1 VSGRTLAAICREV
14 AKGHSE
20 QIVAIVAGTLAQ
32 AGVSWRQLAR
42 IAVAT
47 GPGSFTGIR
56 AGIAAARGLALALG
70 APAVGVG
77 ALEALAAEAR
87 APAAGDAP
95 ALVAL
100 PARDD
105 LLFFQAFDAAGAAL
119 CAPACATAGE
129 AARFLGERMPSG
141 AVLCGMGAD
150 RLAAAS
156 GFAGK
161 IVHRMAAPTAERIA
175 AIGATRDPTGHPADP
190 LYVNAPGAKPQQG
203 FAAARAPGT

>member
-1 VSGRTLAAICREV
+1 M
-14 AKGHSE
+14 
-20 QIVAIVAGTLAQ
+20 
-32 AGVSWRQLAR
+32 AR

-87 APAAGDAP
+87 ALAAGDAP
-95 ALVAL
+95 ALATL
-100 PARDD
+100 LARDD
-105 LLFFQAFDAAGAAL
+105 LLFFQAFDADGAAL
-119 CAPACATAGE
+119 CAPACATAGD

-161 IVHRMAAPTAERIA
+161 IVHRLDAPPAERIA
-175 AIGATRDPTGHPADP
+175 ALGAMLDPPSHAADP
-190 LYVNAPGAKPQQG
+190 LYVNAPGARPQQG
-203 FAAARAPGT
+203 FAAARAAGK